1 MANQLIDVFI
11 EKWLDFDLEIRE
23 KKGLNEALYKD
34 LIELLKEIKN
44 RLSGKSD
51 MPKSLAEIFLDMWG
65 AMTSSAD
72 LYEADMKKRVYE
84 AADRLTCQ
92 AREICSS

>member
-1 MANQLIDVFI
+1 MADQFIDVFI

-34 LIELLKEIKN
+34 LIELLKEIKS

-51 MPKSLAEIFLDMWG
+51 MPKSPG
-65 AMTSSAD
+65 
-72 LYEADMKKRVYE
+72 
-84 AADRLTCQ
+84 
-92 AREICSS
+92 

>member
-1 MANQLIDVFI
+1 MSDQLIDVFI

-34 LIELLKEIKN
+34 LIGLLREIKN
-44 RLSGKSD
+44 HLNGKRD
-51 MPKSLAEIFLDMWG
+51 IPKSLAEIFLDMWG

-72 LYEADMKKRVYE
+72 LYEVDMKKRVYE
-84 AADRLTCQ
+84 AADQLTCQ